1 MGKACLLTSV
11 TGIAQIDHMKR
22 AYDMKP
28 KAINSLGRRSGRKG
42 DPRMHRA
49 VQARQVDLNISLFLA
64 LKIGGFHYPDDIDAK
79 VVDEENVTLAQRKNQ
94 LSRRLRVVKDV
105 ETASLKEPSTT
116 SNEKF
121 NSLVERQKRTFQ
133 SFLQESEKGSD
144 SLGDDMI
151 SVESEY
157 HSDRQTNVA
166 APILQQQEKVASTV
180 NVAASRQSS
189 GRLTAPPSH
198 AQQQQQQVQVGL
210 PLRQE
215 PQFHSPPQEQQY
227 HSPRQEPPF
236 PRHHHQ
242 PLPQA
247 SHVASRTIVDPETG
261 VPICSELALRS
272 LNRTAQSLGL
282 TLDQLALVLSSNHKL
297 PELLGHSHSSSQA
310 FSI

>member
-1 MGKACLLTSV
+1 
-11 TGIAQIDHMKR
+11 
-22 AYDMKP
+22 MKP

-49 VQARQVDLNISLFLA
+49 VQARQVDPNISLFLA

-144 SLGDDMI
+144 SLGDDLI

-157 HSDRQTNVA
+157 HSDHQTNVA
-166 APILQQQEKVASTV
+166 VPLLQQQEKVTSTV
-180 NVAASRQSS
+180 NVAASRQAS
-189 GRLTAPPSH
+189 GRLTASPLH
-198 AQQQQQQVQVGL
+198 AQQQQLQVGH

-215 PQFHSPPQEQQY
+215 PQFHSPPQEQQH

-236 PRHHHQ
+236 PRHHQ

-261 VPICSELALRS
+261 APICSELALRS